1 MEASRVSVEPVHD
14 YFVGRFAA
22 MASPCEVLAE
32 AHDRAHA
39 EQLTQIAAREAWR
52 IEQKFSRY
60 RTDNII
66 HAINH
71 GQGAPVTVDEE
82 TAQLLD
88 YAARCFELS
97 DGAFDITSG
106 VLRRAWKFDGSD
118 RLPAAEQVATL
129 LPLVGWHK
137 VRWQRPTIALPP
149 GMEIDLG
156 GIGKEY
162 AVDRALL
169 LVKAHCADSVLVN
182 FGGDLAAS
190 GPRRNGQAWIV
201 GIEKPTAN
209 DANVAHRVL
218 EIRGGGIATSGDA
231 KRYLLKDGVRYSH
244 ILDPHS
250 GWPVQHAPRSVT
262 VAASTCTEA
271 GMLATFAMLRG
282 AQAEEFLA
290 QQGVNYWCAR
300 E

>member
-1 MEASRVSVEPVHD
+1 MDASHVSVEPVQD

-22 MASPCEVLAE
+22 MASPCEVLVE
-32 AHDRAHA
+32 ARDRAHA
-39 EQLTQIAAREAWR
+39 EQLTLVAAREAWR
-52 IEQKFSRY
+52 IEHKFSRY

-71 GQGAPVTVDEE
+71 GQGAPVTVDDE
-82 TAQLLD
+82 TAQLIG

-97 DGAFDITSG
+97 NGAFDITSG

-118 RLPAAEQVATL
+118 RVPSAEQVATL
-129 LPLVGWHK
+129 LPLVGWNK
-137 VRWQRPTIALPP
+137 VQWQRPNITLPP
-149 GMEIDLG
+149 GMELDLG

-169 LVKAHCADSVLVN
+169 LVKAHCADSVLIN
-182 FGGDLAAS
+182 FGGDLAATGS
-190 GPRRNGQAWIV
+190 RRDDQAWIV
-201 GIEKPTAN
+201 GIETPTSSPAS
-209 DANVAHRVL
+209 AAHRVL

-231 KRYLLKDGVRYSH
+231 RRYLLKDGVRYSH

-271 GMLATFAMLRG
+271 GILATFAMLRG

-290 QQGVNYWCAR
+290 QQGVKYWCLR
-300 E
+300 D

>member
-1 MEASRVSVEPVHD
+1 MDASRVSVEPVQD
-14 YFVGRFAA
+14 YFVGRFTA
-22 MASPCEVLAE
+22 MASPCEVLTE

-39 EQLTQIAAREAWR
+39 EQLTLVAANEAWR

-66 HAINH
+66 HAINYGH
-71 GQGAPVTVDEE
+71 GAPVTVDDE

-97 DGAFDITSG
+97 NGAFDITSG

-118 RLPAAEQVATL
+118 RVPTAAQVAAL

-137 VRWQRPTIALPP
+137 LQWQRPTIALPP

-169 LVKAHCADSVLVN
+169 LVKAQCAGSVLVN

-201 GIEKPTAN
+201 GIEAPASNHAN
-209 DANVAHRVL
+209 IAQRVL

-290 QQGVNYWCAR
+290 QQGVKYWCAR